1 MKALMDEA
9 AAGGVPL
16 RLMVAD
22 ANDPSLKLYQRLG
35 FRQIDEAVMYIELE
49 WRAAGGTRD
58 DIIHARHV

>member
-1 MKALMDEA
+1 
-9 AAGGVPL
+9 
-16 RLMVAD
+16 MVAD